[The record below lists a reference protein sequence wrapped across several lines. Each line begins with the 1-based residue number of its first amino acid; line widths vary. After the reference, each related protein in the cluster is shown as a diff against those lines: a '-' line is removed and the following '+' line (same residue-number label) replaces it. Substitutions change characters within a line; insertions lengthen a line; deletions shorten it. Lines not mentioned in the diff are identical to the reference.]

1 MRTMLVLALGLVTT
15 PLAADAQW
23 GIAPDGHNQ
32 YTFNYSTSM
41 TFGCG
46 PDWAGCAVS
55 GNILTYSSASGSLT
69 FTFTGT
75 SGVFTAGNVS
85 RPLEL
90 GTLHVTETGS
100 YSFPTVGH
108 PNTIFLTFNLAV
120 NSTLPIATTAVWRAG
135 YIREGGIVD
144 GSYINPVGNEYGYRD
159 HFTIPTAPRPP
170 RGSTIIVASHGMPP
184 WLFASSADHVLTAQ
198 VGLVPEPSTWMML
211 GTGLLGLGG
220 VALRRRSRAA

>member
-1 MRTMLVLALGLVTT
+1 MRLTSTLAAALALL
-15 PLAADAQW
+15 PSPALAQW
-23 GIAPDGHNQ
+23 SVAPDGHNQ
-32 YTFNYSTSM
+32 YTFNYSTRL

-55 GNILTYSSASGSLT
+55 GNILTYSSETGSLT

-100 YSFPTVGH
+100 YAFPTIGH
-108 PNTIFLTFNLAV
+108 PNTIFLTFNLAL
-120 NSTLPIATTAVWRAG
+120 NSTSPIATSTGWHAG

-144 GSYINPVGNEYGYRD
+144 GSYINPVGNEYGYTN
-159 HFTIPTAPRPP
+159 HFRVPTAPPP
-170 RGSTIIVASHGMPP
+170 ARGSTIILASHGMPP

-211 GTGLLGLGG
+211 GTGLLGLGA
-220 VALRRRSRAA
+220 VAARRRVRRA